1 MTRQGEASQPVS
13 SVEGVVT
20 TMRQTEIFWKPWQA
34 ADYLRIPVE
43 ALYKLIE
50 RQEIAADQREGTW
63 YIRKSVLDAWLDKP
77 ATDAELEE
85 LQRLIDATRPA
96 EQGDSAP
103 AG

>member
-1 MTRQGEASQPVS
+1 MA
-13 SVEGVVT
+13 
-20 TMRQTEIFWKPWQA
+20 MRHTEIFWKPWQA

-77 ATDAELEE
+77 ATAEELEE
-85 LQRLIDATRPA
+85 LQRLIDGTTPNEKA
-96 EQGDSAP
+96 AP
-103 AG
+103 PLES